1 MILPIVVYGD
11 PILKKKAQEIS
22 SEYPDLKSIVENM
35 FETMYNARG
44 VGLAAPQIGLP
55 ISIFVVDST
64 EMEDEESNTSP
75 VKQVFIN
82 AEIIEFTGEDFIFSE
97 GCLSVPEIHENVTR
111 KTKITIRYKDENF
124 VEHVD
129 TFEGMASRVIQHE
142 YDHILGKVFID
153 HLSSFKKTLL
163 KGKLSDI
170 STGKKTTFYKTK
182 SNK

>member
-11 PILKKKAQEIS
+11 AVLKKKTENITS
-22 SEYPDLKSIVENM
+22 GYPNIQTIIENM
-35 FETMYNARG
+35 FDTMYNAKG

-55 ISIFVVDST
+55 ISLFVIDS
-64 EMEDEESNTSP
+64 EAMEDEDSDVEP

-82 AEIIEFTGEDFIFSE
+82 AEIIERSGESCVFSE
-97 GCLSVPEIHENVTR
+97 GCLSVPDIHENVVR
-111 KTKITIRYKDENF
+111 KEKIVIRYVDEHF
-124 VEHVD
+124 AEHTD
-129 TFEGMASRVIQHE
+129 TYEGMPARVIQHE
-142 YDHILGKVFID
+142 YDHILGKTFID
-153 HLSSFKKTLL
+153 HLSPLKKTLL